1 MDNQNN
7 NNALANGDS
16 QFTMPKVIDYLQN
29 EWLKFEVDRA
39 HWISEK
45 AELTNRI
52 LKLESERKLF
62 ESHKFDLCRRVKMLE
77 YALQQERLKNNS
89 LLQQQQKV
97 IEKVEEEDEED
108 DKIPKNREPPK
119 KSKDNTTR
127 LIIRK
132 YLREMGYNDLII
144 SKSLQTE
151 FENDSQNID
160 NDTTN
165 TIDDSNDT
173 TVKTILNLKD
183 INNNNNNNNNNS
195 NNKNQTTTTTTT
207 TTTSPPP
214 STPTSTS
221 SNKTD
226 NTTTTTTTST
236 NGNGYNSNTIISPPS
251 SSSSSSQSQSQSQP
265 QPQLQSSLSELIN
278 NTTDLSQSLD
288 SLSSASSGYE
298 YDSLLDNLKQLD
310 NSSVSSNSGNNSI
323 NSSSDSLDTS
333 KQSQEDPNNVTIS
346 KQQQQEQQQE
356 SDEQSFNS
364 FNEDIF
370 NKLTANSKGRMKI
383 KGLGNFKN
391 YKKEHMGE
399 EGNLSLPDQNT
410 EEKSTSTTTS
420 SSSSS
425 TGSTRKK
432 KSSSSSS
439 SSGSSSSN
447 SNTMNSELMG
457 LGASDLNDITLDD
470 GSKGGNDSAA
480 PRVWKFKHSLKS
492 HFDGVRSIQFH
503 PNEPIMISASEDNSI
518 KVWNLNHLVPTKKSP
533 SPEIEPLY
541 TIRGHTGPVF
551 TSEWNQINGEY
562 SNYQSFFS
570 AGYDMII
577 RQWSLPS
584 PDIDSYLQHGKILP
598 YLEKEFIGGHQDGIW
613 DLLSIPNTPNLL
625 SSSAD
630 GTVSL
635 WNTTTSEQLYT
646 LQHCNGLSYIPTSIA
661 LPATE
666 NNRKLLTSYND
677 GSILLF
683 DLETQQIISQ
693 IKQGSSNNNSNN
705 NNNSQ
710 INKIVSHPFM
720 PLAMTGSED
729 HKIEFFDLNSNT
741 VVHSMIAH
749 SNSISSL
756 TIDPSGLYIA
766 SCAHDSSIR
775 FWDISSKTC
784 IQDLNSHRPKYD
796 ESIHCIKYHP
806 NKGYFAS
813 GGADSVI
820 RILN

>member
-7 NNALANGDS
+7 NNNALVNGDN

-39 HWISEK
+39 HWVSEK

-89 LLQQQQKV
+89 LLQQKV
-97 IEKVEEEDEED
+97 EEKVEDDEE
-108 DKIPKNREPPK
+108 DKIPKGREPPK

-132 YLREMGYNDLII
+132 YLREMGYNDLIV
-144 SKSLQTE
+144 SKSLQTD
-151 FENDSQNID
+151 FENDSLK
-160 NDTTN
+160 
-165 TIDDSNDT
+165 IDDDATDTINGTNDT

-183 INNNNNNNNNNS
+183 INNNINNNSNNNNNSNS
-195 NNKNQTTTTTTT
+195 NNKNQTTTTTI
-207 TTTSPPP
+207 TTTSP
-214 STPTSTS
+214 ST
-221 SNKTD
+221 SNKTES
-226 NTTTTTTTST
+226 TTTTTTTEATT
-236 NGNGYNSNTIISPPS
+236 NGNVFNNNTIIASPTTSTTSTSTSTSTLTLTSTSTS
-251 SSSSSSQSQSQSQP
+251 STSQP
-265 QPQLQSSLSELIN
+265 QQLQSSLSELIN
-278 NTTDLSQSLD
+278 NSTDLTQSLD
-288 SLSSASSGYE
+288 SLSSSSGYE

-310 NSSVSSNSGNNSI
+310 NSSVSSNGSGSNSI

-333 KQSQEDPNNVTIS
+333 KQSQEDLNNVTIS
-346 KQQQQEQQQE
+346 KQQQQE

-383 KGLGNFKN
+383 KGLGNLKN
-391 YKKEHMGE
+391 FKKEHMGE
-399 EGNLSLPDQNT
+399 DGGLSLPDQNT
-410 EEKSTSTTTS
+410 EEKSTTTTTTAPS
-420 SSSSS
+420 STS
-425 TGSTRKK
+425 TGSMRKK
-432 KSSSSSS
+432 KSSSSSN
-439 SSGSSSSN
+439 SSGSSN

-470 GSKGGNDSAA
+470 GSKTGNDSAA

-503 PNEPIMISASEDNSI
+503 PSEPIMMSASEDSSI
-518 KVWNLNHLVPTKKSP
+518 KIWNLNHLVPTKKSP

-541 TIRGHTGPVF
+541 TIRGHIGPVF
-551 TSEWNQINGEY
+551 ASEWNQINGEF

-584 PDIDSYLQHGKILP
+584 SDIDSYYQHGKILP

-625 SSSAD
+625 SSSSD

-635 WNTTTSEQLYT
+635 WNTANGEQLYS
-646 LQHCNGLSYIPTSIA
+646 LQHSGGLSYIPTSIT

-693 IKQGSSNNNSNN
+693 LKQGGGS
-705 NNNSQ
+705 NSQ

-720 PLAMTGSED
+720 SLAITGSED
-729 HKIEFFDLNSNT
+729 HKIEFFDLNSNA